1 MAIEIF
7 KTQLNVSKANVYT
20 EFKDLLTSA
29 YDWSSVTEDEEGTST
44 SFHLTDTLYLSL
56 LKKSDGVSLTLFDK
70 FGNTKMVSMSMTNY
84 NMILRKCG
92 NALAISIESSGNTMK
107 SYGSSFKFIVSKIDN
122 KPCVLIGEAA
132 NINIYS
138 DERNGNVDVSIVFD
152 SNIRNK
158 ADFSTQLANVYD
170 PYLDKGT
177 VDNVYQMLYCSAAEG
192 ERFSMNNVEYVRGT
206 NLVIGGIDYVNSK
219 TDNR

>member
-20 EFKDLLTSA
+20 EFKNLLTSA
-29 YDWSSVTEDEEGTST
+29 YDWSSVTEDEEDTST

-70 FGNTKMVSMSMTNY
+70 FGNTKVVSMSQTNH

-92 NALAISIESSGNTMK
+92 NALAISMESNGNLMK
-107 SYGSSFKFIVSKIDN
+107 SYSSSFKFVVSKINN
-122 KPCVLIGEAA
+122 KPCVLSGDTAGLS
-132 NINIYS
+132 IYS
-138 DERNGNVDVSIVFD
+138 DERNGNVEVSIVFD
-152 SNIRNK
+152 AMNRNK

-170 PYLDKGT
+170 PYLDIGT

-192 ERFSMNNVEYVRGT
+192 ERFSMNNVEYIRGT
-206 NLVIGGIDYVNSK
+206 NLVIGGA
-219 TDNR
+219 